1 MLLGPFEAIAWW
13 FKHAMPKFPLQAS
26 TYNKFLFRSNESKA
40 YPLIMGN
47 KVVEAY
53 CHMTVASS
61 ENERCGNGAWT
72 LVMKT
77 DGKKVPPAADSFTN
91 LIK

>member
-1 MLLGPFEAIAWW
+1 MPWR
-13 FKHAMPKFPLQAS
+13 FKHAMPKFPLTS
-26 TYNKFLFRSNESKA
+26 TINKFLFRSNESKA

-47 KVVEAY
+47 RVIKAY
-53 CHMTVASS
+53 CHMTVSSS
-61 ENERCGNGAWT
+61 ENETCGNGAWT

-77 DGKKVPPAADSFTN
+77 DGTKVPSDSSTN

>member
-77 DGKKVPPAADSFTN
+77 DGKKVPPAADSCTN

>member
-1 MLLGPFEAIAWW
+1 
-13 FKHAMPKFPLQAS
+13 
-26 TYNKFLFRSNESKA
+26 
-40 YPLIMGN
+40 MGN

-53 CHMTVASS
+53 CHMAVASS

>member
-1 MLLGPFEAIAWW
+1 
-13 FKHAMPKFPLQAS
+13 
-26 TYNKFLFRSNESKA
+26 
-40 YPLIMGN
+40 MGN

-61 ENERCGNGAWT
+61 ENETCGNGAWIM
-72 LVMKT
+72 VMKT
-77 DGKKVPPAADSFTN
+77 DGNEVPPDSFAN